1 MLSMQHGSRHG
12 RAAKLVSRRVPP
24 YVFANV
30 DQFAECLSCG
40 RIYWRETHQ
49 NRIAALLK
57 SLQPPRREEESND

>member
-1 MLSMQHGSRHG
+1 
-12 RAAKLVSRRVPP
+12 
-24 YVFANV
+24 VFANV